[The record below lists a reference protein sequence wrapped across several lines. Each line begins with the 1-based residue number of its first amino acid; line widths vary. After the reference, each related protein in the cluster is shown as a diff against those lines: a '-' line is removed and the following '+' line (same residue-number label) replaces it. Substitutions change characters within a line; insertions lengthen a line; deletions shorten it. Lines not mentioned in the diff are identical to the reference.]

1 MSSKRSKSG
10 RATKKSHSI
19 QELSD
24 SSDQEPKTNSSLKQN
39 ALTSNLT
46 ASSSGSSDSDSP
58 RARKKA
64 KKITKRGVNFG
75 ISDDESDID
84 FEEDP
89 TRAAQKKSLAEH
101 AKRRLSGKF
110 GARRS
115 VNGLNRSV
123 SINNN
128 IDQAA
133 TPQKSLNSSV
143 NRGSPMLEAN
153 APTGGGAR
161 VGALARVRENQAR
174 NANRGSGGLQGIGG
188 ENKLVIS
195 TEVMNN
201 NYDEW
206 MKMATDNKINVNNTW
221 SFALIDYFHDM
232 SLLRNPEAQGGINFQ
247 KASCTLDGCV
257 KIWTSRVDSVA
268 TETGKLLSGLAEEA
282 NNLANNIDGN
292 STDEEMGEDT
302 VTKVKKP
309 RTRTANANSTSLVDF
324 NDKIKV
330 KDLELEFTVDPL
342 FKKTCADFD
351 EGGPGGILMSHLAID
366 STMTIVFDASGKS
379 LTDLPDDDKDDA
391 VQEEDEQPRID
402 VSKLKSSFLGSLASF
417 QERTICPCL
426 ANFKFSATDSVQ
438 CFVDLAALAET
449 AEEPPPNDQPGGG
462 GGGDF
467 FDSGYDPNSADMD
480 FAMGDGVGD
489 DDDDEGGVGMMS
501 TFNAN
506 KMPNERD
513 MVMALVDDS
522 TSTSRIGQS
531 TMANESSGMFD
542 YFDKSL
548 KKMWAGP
555 EHWKLRRTVTK
566 ARDEEGQSTMTRTK
580 REKTTFSF
588 DFTQPLA
595 TNRKTIFQTSTVP
608 LTLPGYKPPKPKSHR
623 KIIKKI
629 SGSKSVAGSKQMME
643 QHCLPDDMHFNAS
656 QLLRFDMKPKATFT
670 MRVKSGATQQNSSN
684 AEIDENYWAQ
694 TAAAAAAQS
703 TSADQTE
710 EGTNEDIPFATQ
722 FFQDEGDDTPDFE
735 EEFDN
740 PVGPLPITPS
750 IETTIEVKE
759 VEEEDLIAATQNL
772 NTRVRPEFISYAK
785 KAKRVDVKK
794 LKENIWRELEVLTK
808 DLEAEKM
815 DDEPENRTE
824 ANETD
829 PLSINSEKS
838 KTFTKVIGGLQKLY
852 PKEKMEEISTSFC
865 FICLLHLAN
874 EKGLSI
880 QSKQTSFDHQ
890 NKNSND
896 DEDEDEDGLE
906 VRRFVGGL
914 TELKVI
920 REE

>member
-1 MSSKRSKSG
+1 MSSKRSKPG

-24 SSDQEPKTNSSLKQN
+24 SSDQDPTTNSSIKQN
-39 ALTSNLT
+39 ALTSNST
-46 ASSSGSSDSDSP
+46 ASHSGSSDSDSP
-58 RARKKA
+58 RAHKKA

-128 IDQAA
+128 LDHAA
-133 TPQKSLNSSV
+133 TPQKSLNNSV
-143 NRGSPMLEAN
+143 NRASPSVESN
-153 APTGGGAR
+153 GPTGGGAR

-188 ENKLVIS
+188 ENRLVIS

-302 VTKVKKP
+302 ATKVKKP

-391 VQEEDEQPRID
+391 VQEEDEQPMID
-402 VSKLKSSFLGSLASF
+402 VSKLKY
-417 QERTICPCL
+417 
-426 ANFKFSATDSVQ
+426 
-438 CFVDLAALAET
+438 LAALAET

-513 MVMALVDDS
+513 MLMALVDDP

-555 EHWKLRRTVTK
+555 EHWKLRRTVSK

-580 REKTTFSF
+580 REKTAFSF
-588 DFTQPLA
+588 DFTQPL
-595 TNRKTIFQTSTVP
+595 TTPRKTIFQTSTVP
-608 LTLPGYKPPKPKSHR
+608 LTLPGYKPPKPKSHQ

-629 SGSKSVAGSKQMME
+629 SGSKSLAGSKQMME

-670 MRVKSGATQQNSSN
+670 MRVKSGANQQNSSN
-684 AEIDENYWAQ
+684 TEIDENYWAQ

-703 TSADQTE
+703 TLADQTE

-740 PVGPLPITPS
+740 PVGALPTTPS

-794 LKENIWRELEVLTK
+794 LKENIWRELEELTNE
-808 DLEAEKM
+808 LEAQKL
-815 DDEPENRTE
+815 DDQPESERNPTEP
-824 ANETD
+824 
-829 PLSINSEKS
+829 PNSSNTEKS

-880 QSKQTSFDHQ
+880 QSKQSSLKD
-890 NKNSND
+890 KDKRSND
-896 DEDEDEDGLE
+896 DDDDDDDGLE
-906 VRRFVGGL
+906 VRKFVGGL